1 MPTILP
7 SSSSITSS
15 PLTPESC
22 ALLTIS
28 YLGSLLPG
36 QVINIEVLRA
46 IFQFAQSC
54 ECDWLQYYRKHKKMS
69 ESTFVQSQL
78 MHLSRIAVYPNMKRL
93 RVVISQ
99 QTLSECVQSVLNGL
113 FQALVSPKD
122 PPLPEFVVIVSML
135 PSVSLELS
143 VLVFDPIQVRHLMEL
158 QMVLTNQMSSMSRV
172 KLTIPKHLLGMIK
185 SFHKRLEGAV
195 NLPFL
200 VSRTLP
206 HDLIPRSQA
215 MQMCPPVSHVV
226 EHKAK
231 GPFPDQYNMAM
242 FMLQRVLNS
251 GQIEDYKRID
261 FRILCPKEKPLL
273 QQVMSS

>member
-1 MPTILP
+1 M
-7 SSSSITSS
+7 
-15 PLTPESC
+15 
-22 ALLTIS
+22 
-28 YLGSLLPG
+28 
-36 QVINIEVLRA
+36 EVLRA

-99 QTLSECVQSVLNGL
+99 QSLSECVQSVLNGL
-113 FQALVSPKD
+113 FQTVVSPKD

-143 VLVFDPIQVRHLMEL
+143 VLAFDPVQVRHLVEL
-158 QMVLTNQMSSMSRV
+158 QMALSSHESNVSRV
-172 KLTIPKHLLGMIK
+172 KLCIPKHLLSMIK
-185 SFHKRLEGAV
+185 SFNRRLEGAV
-195 NLPFL
+195 SLPYM
-200 VSRTLP
+200 VPHTLP
-206 HDLIPRSQA
+206 HNVIPRSEA
-215 MQMCPPVSHVV
+215 MQLCPPVSHVV

-261 FRILCPKEKPLL
+261 FRILCPKEEPLI
-273 QQVMSS
+273 QQVLSS